1 MSKNNQRNQSEI
13 NLGNDTYNRG
23 YADGVAGNPKTIKK
37 THRHAHR
44 YHIGYRHGQ
53 DQAKRMTG
61 PALTTPD
68 GHVRHVHHKL
78 PVPDNAVV
86 RALIKQQDTAAVTF
100 WKRLRNWLTS

>member
-13 NLGNDTYNRG
+13 NLGNETYNRG

-53 DQAKRMTG
+53 EQAKRETG
-61 PALTTPD
+61 PTLTILGSD
-68 GHVRHVHHKL
+68 QVAHVHHKL
-78 PVPDNAVV
+78 TAEDAY
-86 RALIKQQDTAAVTF
+86 RALAKPRGF
-100 WKRLRNWLTS
+100 WSRCVAWLKG

>member
-13 NLGNDTYNRG
+13 NLGNETYNRG

-53 DQAKRMTG
+53 DQTRRMTG

-68 GHVRHVHHKL
+68 GHVHHVHHVHHKL
-78 PVPDNAVV
+78 PVSDTVV
-86 RALIKQQDTAAVTF
+86 VSF
-100 WKRLRNWLTS
+100 WKRLRNWMTS

>member
-1 MSKNNQRNQSEI
+1 MSKNTQRNQSEI
-13 NLGNDTYNRG
+13 NLGNETYNRG
-23 YADGVAGNPKTIKK
+23 YADGAAGNPKTIKK

-53 DQAKRMTG
+53 DQTKRMTG

-78 PVPDNAVV
+78 
-86 RALIKQQDTAAVTF
+86 TAEDAHRVLGKPNGF
-100 WKRLRNWLTS
+100 WAKFKAWLSS

>member
-53 DQAKRMTG
+53 DQTKRVTG
-61 PALTTPD
+61 PVVSLPD
-68 GHVRHVHHKL
+68 GHVQHEYHKIRSASGL
-78 PVPDNAVV
+78 AAPVKKGLVS
-86 RALIKQQDTAAVTF
+86 RI
-100 WKRLRNWLTS
+100 WKWITD